1 MLTIYPTKP
10 KSDAEYQRLI
20 DLHNLAWP
28 DEPAALA
35 SWRYRD
41 ENRPEGRLYQRFAAE
56 EDGLLIASGQYSEA
70 HWTVTP
76 DKYRYRYDLLP
87 EREEDPA
94 AHRAIYDFVIEQ
106 LAARRPTHIATGTR
120 EDRTFRVQWLKDQG
134 FVRNI
139 RMAESK
145 LDLTTFDFGRF
156 NGAQERV
163 ESVGVKILPLSD
175 LRKIDPNYQRKL
187 YDMLWEIEQDVPQP
201 DPPKQEPF
209 EEFLKLF
216 DDPDFWPEGWQMAID
231 PSAGNDGVGDDDIGA
246 YVGVSMLGKNLANP
260 KRINTWLT
268 GVVRSHRRKG
278 IALAMKLRAIEF
290 AIQNGGT
297 AIMTDNEENNPMLGI
312 NKALGFVEI
321 PAGVGYEKEL

>member
-1 MLTIYPTKP
+1 MFTMRPIQPTT
-10 KSDAEYQRLI
+10 DAEYQALV
-20 DLHNLAWP
+20 DLHNAAWP
-28 DEPAALA
+28 DEPASLA

-41 ENRPEGRLYQRFAAE
+41 ENRPEGKLFQRFAVE
-56 EDGLLIASGQYSEA
+56 ENGTLIAAGQYMEA
-70 HWTVTP
+70 YWTATP

-87 EREEDPA
+87 EREEDA
-94 AHRAIYDFVIEQ
+94 APHRAIYDYVVEQ
-106 LAARRPTHIATGTR
+106 LASHNPTHLATGTR
-120 EDRTFRVQWLKDQG
+120 EDRTFRVQWLESQG

-145 LDLTTFDFGRF
+145 LDLTTFDFSRF
-156 NGAQERV
+156 DGAQERV
-163 ESVGVKILPLSD
+163 AAAGVTILPLIELQAQDS
-175 LRKIDPNYQRKL
+175 NYQRKL

-231 PSAGNDGVGDDDIGA
+231 PALCDDRVGA
-246 YVGVSMLGKNLANP
+246 YVGVSMLGKNLADP

-278 IALAMKLRAIEF
+278 IALAMKLRAIDF
-290 AIQNGGT
+290 AIQQGGS
-297 AIMTDNEENNPMLGI
+297 AIMTDNEENNPMLDI

-321 PAGVGYEKEL
+321 PAGVGYEKAL